1 MEEQTQQEKTFI
13 TYADFM
19 KVNLRI
25 GRILEAGP
33 HPNADKLMV
42 LKVDLGE
49 KVIQLVA
56 GIRTAYTPE
65 ELPGREIVVVE
76 NLEPKP
82 LRGVESQGMLL
93 AASVDG
99 KPVLLTPEKDV
110 VPGTQ
115 VK

>member
-1 MEEQTQQEKTFI
+1 MDEQTQQDKAYI

-25 GRILEAGP
+25 GNILEAGP

-56 GIRTAYTPE
+56 GIRASYTAE
-65 ELPGREIVVVE
+65 ELPGKRIVVVE

-99 KPVLLTPEKDV
+99 KPVLLTPEREV
-110 VPGTQ
+110 AAGTQ